1 MMKRSTE
8 SNFTRVV
15 VADDSPF
22 ICRLLTQYLESD
34 PLVKV
39 VATVQNGKDALE
51 AVRDLKPDVLTL
63 DLNMPVLNGF
73 GALKKIMV
81 EYPTSVVLISG
92 VSKKASQM
100 TKYGLDLGAV
110 DYILKY
116 IPGETLPPDCLQSE
130 IISKVKAAAMVKAI
144 KPNLSAYMDLG
155 NTTLTDKKPTFP
167 GSDTVRA
174 SAEDRELSNLIVI
187 GASTGGPLAI
197 KGLLL
202 FLSSDFFFP
211 IVIVQHMPER
221 FTAILANQLNQ
232 QFSFCVR
239 EASHGEYLAPGIIL
253 VAPGGRHLLICPD
266 RSVNLTMT
274 PAVNGYRPSID
285 VAMESAARV
294 YGLHATGILL
304 SGMGTDGTNGLAA
317 IKRKNGVTYAQ
328 SKETCVID
336 VMPCAAVKEGVV
348 QQVGSPADIAHWLNE
363 GFKRN

>member
-1 MMKRSTE
+1 MIGSTI
-8 SNFTRVV
+8 SGFTRVV

-92 VSKKASQM
+92 VSKKAARI
-100 TKYGLDLGAV
+100 TKYCLELGAV

-116 IPGETLPPDCLQSE
+116 VPEKSVPPDCLQRE
-130 IISKVKAAAMVKAI
+130 IVSKVKAAAMVKAI
-144 KPNLSAYMDLG
+144 RPNLSAYKTSNNKTMP
-155 NTTLTDKKPTFP
+155 DKKPAP
-167 GSDTVRA
+167 PNSCAAKA
-174 SAEDRELSNLIVI
+174 SASNRKHSELIVI

-197 KGLLL
+197 KELLL
-202 FLSSDFFFP
+202 FLSSDFFLP
-211 IVIVQHMPER
+211 IVIVQHMPDR
-221 FTAILANQLNQ
+221 FTEILANQLNQ

-239 EASHGEYLAPGIIL
+239 EALQGEYLSPGVIL
-253 VAPGGRHLLICPD
+253 VAPGGRHLVICPD
-266 RSVNLTMT
+266 RRIHLDMK

-285 VAMESAARV
+285 VTMESAAQV

-304 SGMGTDGTNGLAA
+304 SGMGTDGVKGLTA
-317 IKRKNGVTYAQ
+317 IKQNNGATYAQ

-336 VMPCAAVKEGVV
+336 VMPFTALKKGVA
-348 QQVGSPADIAHWLNE
+348 QQVGSPADIARWLNE
-363 GFKRN
+363 GCKRN

>member
-1 MMKRSTE
+1 MKGNTI

-92 VSKKASQM
+92 VSKEAAQM
-100 TKYGLDLGAV
+100 TRYGLELGAV

-116 IPGETLPPDCLQSE
+116 IPGKTVPPDWLQSE

-144 KPNLSAYMDLG
+144 RPNLSAYTDSG
-155 NTTLTDKKPTFP
+155 KTTITDKNPMSLVP
-167 GSDTVRA
+167 EAVRV
-174 SAEDRELSNLIVI
+174 SAADREISNLIVI
-187 GASTGGPLAI
+187 GASTGGPVAI
-197 KGLLL
+197 KELLL
-202 FLSSDFFFP
+202 FLNCDFFFP

-239 EASHGEYLAPGIIL
+239 EASHGEYLTPGVIF

-266 RSVNLTMT
+266 RSVDLTMK

-285 VAMESAARV
+285 VTMESAARV

-304 SGMGTDGTNGLAA
+304 SGMGTDGINGLAA
-317 IKRKNGVTYAQ
+317 IKQNNGTTYAQ

-336 VMPCAAVKEGVV
+336 VMPCMAVQKGVV

-363 GFKRN
+363 EFNRN

>member
-1 MMKRSTE
+1 MKASRISD
-8 SNFTRVV
+8 FTRVV

-22 ICRLLTQYLESD
+22 VCRLLTQYLESD
-34 PLVKV
+34 PFVKV

-63 DLNMPVLNGF
+63 DLNMPVSNGF
-73 GALKKIMV
+73 EALKKIMV

-92 VSKKASQM
+92 VSKKAARI
-100 TKYGLDLGAV
+100 TKYCLELGAV

-116 IPGETLPPDCLQSE
+116 VPGKTVPPDCLQSE
-130 IISKVKAAAMVKAI
+130 IVSKVKAAAMVKAI
-144 KPNLSAYMDLG
+144 RPNLSAYKGSGDK
-155 NTTLTDKKPTFP
+155 TIPDKKPVSP
-167 GSDTVRA
+167 NSDTARFSA
-174 SAEDRELSNLIVI
+174 SSLELSNLIVI

-197 KGLLL
+197 KELLL

-211 IVIVQHMPER
+211 IVIVQHMPDR

-239 EASHGEYLAPGIIL
+239 EAFHGEYLSPGVIL
-253 VAPGGRHLLICPD
+253 VAPGDRHLLICPD
-266 RSVNLTMT
+266 RSIQLNMK

-285 VAMESAARV
+285 VTMESAARV
-294 YGLHATGILL
+294 YGLRTTGILL
-304 SGMGTDGTNGLAA
+304 SGMGTDGVEGLAA
-317 IKRKNGVTYAQ
+317 IKQNNGATYAQ

-336 VMPCAAVKEGVV
+336 VMPCTAIKKGVV

-363 GFKRN
+363 GVSCN

>member
-1 MMKRSTE
+1 MKRSTI
-8 SNFTRVV
+8 SDFTRVV

-51 AVRDLKPDVLTL
+51 AVRELKPDVLTL
-63 DLNMPVLNGF
+63 DLNMPVLDGF
-73 GALKKIMV
+73 EALKKIMV

-92 VSKKASQM
+92 VSKKAAQM
-100 TKYGLDLGAV
+100 TKYGLELGAV

-116 IPGETLPPDCLQSE
+116 IPGKTVSPDCLQSE
-130 IISKVKAAAMVKAI
+130 IIAKVKAAAMVRSI
-144 KPNLSAYMDLG
+144 IPNPSAYTDPG
-155 NTTLTDKKPTFP
+155 NKPITDKKPAALGP
-167 GSDTVRA
+167 DTARVSPA
-174 SAEDRELSNLIVI
+174 NRELSNLIVI
-187 GASTGGPLAI
+187 GASTGGPPAI
-197 KGLLL
+197 KELLL

-211 IVIVQHMPER
+211 IVIVQHMPAR
-221 FTAILANQLNQ
+221 FTAILANQLDQ

-239 EASHGEYLAPGIIL
+239 EASQGEYLAPGVIF
-253 VAPGGRHLLICPD
+253 VAPGNRHLIICPD
-266 RSVNLTMT
+266 RRINLTMK

-285 VAMESAARV
+285 VTMESAARV

-317 IKRKNGVTYAQ
+317 IKQNYGATYAQ

-336 VMPCAAVKEGVV
+336 VMPYTAIKKGVV
-348 QQVGSPADIAHWLNE
+348 QQVGSPTDIAHWLNE
-363 GFKRN
+363 GFKRH

>member
-1 MMKRSTE
+1 MKRRPISD
-8 SNFTRVV
+8 FTRVV
-15 VADDSPF
+15 VADDSPSV
-22 ICRLLTQYLESD
+22 CRLLTQYLESD

-92 VSKKASQM
+92 VSKEAAQM
-100 TKYGLDLGAV
+100 TRYGLELGAV

-116 IPGETLPPDCLQSE
+116 IPGKTIPADYLQKE
-130 IISKVKAAAMVKAI
+130 IISKVKAAAKVKAI
-144 KPNLSAYMDLG
+144 RPNLSAYTDSN
-155 NTTLTDKKPTFP
+155 NTAVADKKPVSP
-167 GSDTVRA
+167 SPDTVRV
-174 SAEDRELSNLIVI
+174 SAENRELSNLIVI

-197 KGLLL
+197 KELLF

-211 IVIVQHMPER
+211 IVIVQHMPKR
-221 FTAILANQLNQ
+221 FTAILANQLDQ

-239 EASHGEYLAPGIIL
+239 EASHGESLAPGVIL

-266 RSVNLTMT
+266 RSVNLTMRS
-274 PAVNGYRPSID
+274 PVNGYRPSID
-285 VAMESAARV
+285 VTMESAAMV
-294 YGLHATGILL
+294 YGFHATGILL
-304 SGMGTDGTNGLAA
+304 SGMGTDGIKGLAA
-317 IKRKNGVTYAQ
+317 IRQNNGVTYAQ

-336 VMPCAAVKEGVV
+336 VMPCTAVQKGIV
-348 QQVGSPADIAHWLNE
+348 QHVGSPADIAHWLNE
-363 GFKRN
+363 EIKRN

>member
-1 MMKRSTE
+1 MTGNTI

-39 VATVQNGKDALE
+39 VATVQNGEDALE

-92 VSKKASQM
+92 VSKKAVQM
-100 TKYGLDLGAV
+100 TKYGLELGAV

-116 IPGETLPPDCLQSE
+116 IPGKTVPPDWLQSE

-144 KPNLSAYMDLG
+144 KPNLSAYTDSG
-155 NTTLTDKKPTFP
+155 NTAIIDKKPTSP
-167 GSDTVRA
+167 GPDTVRV
-174 SAEDRELSNLIVI
+174 SAANRELSNLIVI

-197 KGLLL
+197 KELLL
-202 FLSSDFFFP
+202 FLSSEFFFP

-232 QFSFCVR
+232 QFSFCIR
-239 EASHGEYLAPGIIL
+239 EASHGEYLAPGVIL
-253 VAPGGRHLLICPD
+253 VAPGGRHLFVCPD
-266 RSVNLTMT
+266 RSVNFSMK

-285 VAMESAARV
+285 VTMESAARV

-304 SGMGTDGTNGLAA
+304 SGMGTDGIKGLAA
-317 IKRKNGVTYAQ
+317 IKQKNGVTYAQ

-336 VMPCAAVKEGVV
+336 VMPCMAVKEGVV

-363 GFKRN
+363 GFNRN